1 MIRFALLG
9 CGRIGHVH
17 AANIAAG
24 EHSTLAVVYDVRTD
38 EARRVAAK
46 YGARVAAD
54 VNEVFSASDVDA
66 VLVATSTQTHADF
79 IETAVAAGRPVF
91 CEKPI
96 ALDLER
102 VNQCAAR
109 IRGAQSVVQIGFN
122 RRFDAGVA
130 AMSAA
135 VRAGEIG
142 RLRQV
147 IITSRDP
154 DLPPPAYCK
163 VSGGIFRD
171 MTIHDFD
178 MARFLLGEE
187 PVEVF
192 AAGSRLVAPEL
203 MAETGDFDT
212 TMIVMR
218 TANGAQ
224 CHINNCRSSVYGYDQ
239 RIEVFGDA
247 GMLATGNHRPHELR
261 KSSSH
266 ATEVAAP
273 YLHFFIERY
282 RQAFAAELDAFVA
295 AVEGNAKPVAGFDDG
310 LKALL
315 LAEAAKR
322 SAESGRLVRL
332 DEVT

>member
-1 MIRFALLG
+1 MVRFALLG
-9 CGRIGHVH
+9 CGRIGRVH

-24 EHSTLAVVYDVRTD
+24 ARSTLAVVYDVRVD
-38 EARRVAAK
+38 GAREVAQQ
-46 YGARVAAD
+46 YGARVAASVD
-54 VNEVFSASDVDA
+54 EVFSARDVDA

-79 IETAVAAGRPVF
+79 IEAAVAAGRPVF

-109 IRGAQSVVQIGFN
+109 IRGSESLVQIGFN
-122 RRFDAGVA
+122 RRFDPGIA
-130 AMSAA
+130 ALSAA
-135 VRAGEIG
+135 LRAGELG
-142 RLRQV
+142 RVRQV
-147 IITSRDP
+147 VITSRDP
-154 DLPPPAYCK
+154 GMPPPAYCR

-178 MARFLLGEE
+178 MARFLLGED
-187 PVEVF
+187 PTEVF
-192 AAGSRLVAPEL
+192 AAGSRLVDPAL

-218 TANGAQ
+218 TASGVQ

-239 RIEVFGDA
+239 RVEVFGDA

-261 KSSSH
+261 KFSSA

-282 RQAFAAELDAFVA
+282 RQAFAWELDAFVE
-295 AVEGNAKPVAGFDDG
+295 AVEGDGEPVVGFDDG
-310 LKALL
+310 RKALV

-322 SAESGRLVRL
+322 SIESGRVVRVG
-332 DEVT
+332 EVS

>member
-1 MIRFALLG
+1 MVRFALLG
-9 CGRIGHVH
+9 CGRIGRVH
-17 AANIAAG
+17 AANIAAS
-24 EHSTLAVVYDVRTD
+24 ERSTLAVVYDVRLD
-38 EARRVAAK
+38 DAREVAAQH
-46 YGARVAAD
+46 GARVATGVD
-54 VNEVFSASDVDA
+54 EVFSASDVDA

-79 IETAVAAGRPVF
+79 IEAVVAAQRPVF

-109 IRGAQSVVQIGFN
+109 IRGAKSVVQIGFN
-122 RRFDAGVA
+122 RRFDAGIA

-135 VRAGEIG
+135 VRAGELG
-142 RLRQV
+142 RVRQV
-147 IITSRDP
+147 VITSRDP
-154 DLPPPAYCK
+154 EPPPPAYCK

-171 MTIHDFD
+171 MAIHDFD

-187 PVEVF
+187 PTEVF
-192 AAGSRLVAPEL
+192 AAGSRLVTPAL

-218 TANGAQ
+218 TASGAQ
-224 CHINNCRSSVYGYDQ
+224 CHINNCRSSAYGYDQ
-239 RIEVFGDA
+239 RVEVFGDD
-247 GMLATGNHRPHELR
+247 GMLATGNRRPHELR
-261 KSSSH
+261 KFSAR
-266 ATEVAAP
+266 ATEAAAP

-295 AVEGNAKPVAGFDDG
+295 AVEGKARPVVGFDDG
-310 LKALL
+310 HKALL

-322 SAESGRLVRL
+322 SAESGRVVRV
-332 DEVT
+332 DEVA

>member
-1 MIRFALLG
+1 MVRFALLG
-9 CGRIGHVH
+9 CGRIGRVH

-24 EHSTLAVVYDVRTD
+24 ARSTLAMVYDVRVD
-38 EARRVAAK
+38 EAREVAQQ
-46 YGARVAAD
+46 YGARVAAGAD
-54 VNEVFSASDVDA
+54 EVFSARDVDA
-66 VLVATSTQTHADF
+66 VLVATSTQTHAEF
-79 IETAVAAGRPVF
+79 IEAAVAAGRPVF

-109 IRGAQSVVQIGFN
+109 IGSSASLVQIGFN
-122 RRFDAGVA
+122 RRFDHGIA

-135 VRAGEIG
+135 VRAGELG
-142 RLRQV
+142 RVRQV
-147 IITSRDP
+147 VITSRDP
-154 DLPPPAYCK
+154 GMPPPAYCR

-187 PVEVF
+187 PFEVF
-192 AAGSRLVAPEL
+192 AAGSRLVDPAL

-212 TMIVMR
+212 TMTVLR
-218 TANGAQ
+218 TASGTQ
-224 CHINNCRSSVYGYDQ
+224 CHINNCRSSAYGYDQ
-239 RIEVFGDA
+239 RVEVFGHA

-261 KSSSH
+261 KFSS
-266 ATEVAAP
+266 AMTEVAAP

-282 RQAFAAELDAFVA
+282 HQAFVAELDAFVA
-295 AVEGNAKPVAGFDDG
+295 AVEGNGEPVVGFEDG
-310 LKALL
+310 RKALV

-322 SAESGRLVRL
+322 SIESGRVVRV
-332 DEVT
+332 DEVS

>member
-1 MIRFALLG
+1 MVRFALLG
-9 CGRIGHVH
+9 CGRIGRVH

-24 EHSTLAVVYDVRTD
+24 KRSTLAVVYDVRPD
-38 EARRVAAK
+38 EAREVAMQ
-46 YGARVAAD
+46 YGARVATDAG
-54 VNEVFSASDVDA
+54 EVFSASDVDA

-79 IETAVAAGRPVF
+79 IEAAVAARRPVF

-96 ALDLER
+96 ALDLDR
-102 VNQCAAR
+102 VKQCAAR
-109 IRGAQSVVQIGFN
+109 IHGAQSTVQIGFN
-122 RRFDAGVA
+122 RRFDAGIA

-135 VRAGEIG
+135 VSAGEIG
-142 RLRQV
+142 RVRQV
-147 IITSRDP
+147 VITSRDP
-154 DLPPPAYCK
+154 GMPPSAYCK

-178 MARFLLGEE
+178 MARFLLGED
-187 PVEVF
+187 PTYVF
-192 AAGSRLVAPEL
+192 ATGSRLVAPGL

-212 TMIVMR
+212 AMIVMR
-218 TANGAQ
+218 AASGAQ

-239 RIEVFGDA
+239 RVEVFGDE

-261 KSSSH
+261 KFSSQ
-266 ATEVAAP
+266 ATEAAAP

-282 RQAFAAELDAFVA
+282 RQAFAAELDAFVT
-295 AVEGNAKPVAGFDDG
+295 AVEGDAQPVVGFDDG

-322 SAESGRLVRL
+322 SAESGRVVRL
-332 DEVT
+332 DEVS

>member
-1 MIRFALLG
+1 MVRFALLG
-9 CGRIGHVH
+9 CGRIGRVH

-24 EHSTLAVVYDVRTD
+24 TRSTLAVVYDVRTD
-38 EARRVAAK
+38 EAGDVARQ
-46 YGARVAAD
+46 YGARVAAGAD
-54 VNEVFSASDVDA
+54 EAFTARDVDA

-79 IETAVAAGRPVF
+79 IEAAVAAGRPVF

-96 ALDLER
+96 ALDLAR

-109 IRGAQSVVQIGFN
+109 IQGSKSLVQIGFN
-122 RRFDAGVA
+122 RRFDAGIA
-130 AMSAA
+130 AMSTA

-142 RLRQV
+142 RVRQV
-147 IITSRDP
+147 VVTSRDP
-154 DLPPPAYCK
+154 GMPPAAYCK

-171 MTIHDFD
+171 MAIHDFD

-187 PVEVF
+187 PIEVF
-192 AAGSRLVAPEL
+192 AAGSRLVDPAL

-218 TANGAQ
+218 TASGAQ

-239 RIEVFGDA
+239 RVEVFGKA
-247 GMLATGNHRPHELR
+247 GMLITGNHHQHELR
-261 KSSSH
+261 KFSS
-266 ATEVAAP
+266 ATTEVAAP

-282 RQAFAAELDAFVA
+282 RQAFTAELDAFVA
-295 AVEGNAKPVAGFDDG
+295 AVEANSKPMVGFDDG
-310 LKALL
+310 HKALL

-322 SAESGRLVRL
+322 SVELGRTVRV
-332 DEVT
+332 DEVS

>member
-1 MIRFALLG
+1 MVRFALLG
-9 CGRIGHVH
+9 CGRIGRVH
-17 AANIAAG
+17 AANIAAS
-24 EHSTLAVVYDVRTD
+24 ERSTLAVVYDVRLD
-38 EARRVAAK
+38 DAREVAAQH
-46 YGARVAAD
+46 GARVATGVD
-54 VNEVFSASDVDA
+54 EVFSAPDVDA

-79 IETAVAAGRPVF
+79 IEAAVAAQRPVF

-109 IRGAQSVVQIGFN
+109 IRGAKSVVQIGFN
-122 RRFDAGVA
+122 RRFDAGIA

-135 VRAGEIG
+135 VRAGELG
-142 RLRQV
+142 RVRQV
-147 IITSRDP
+147 VITSRDP
-154 DLPPPAYCK
+154 EPPPPAYCK

-171 MTIHDFD
+171 MAIHDFD

-187 PVEVF
+187 PTEVF
-192 AAGSRLVAPEL
+192 AAGSRLVTPAL

-218 TANGAQ
+218 TASGAQ
-224 CHINNCRSSVYGYDQ
+224 CHINNCRSSAYGYDQ
-239 RIEVFGDA
+239 RVEVFGDD
-247 GMLATGNHRPHELR
+247 GMLVTGNHRPHELR
-261 KSSSH
+261 KFSAR

-295 AVEGNAKPVAGFDDG
+295 AVEGKARPVVGFDDG
-310 LKALL
+310 HKALL

-322 SAESGRLVRL
+322 SAESGRVVRV
-332 DEVT
+332 DEVA